1 MTSGR
6 ASILDAD
13 RLAQRGRP
21 PSIIMAPSV
30 LSADF
35 ARLGEEVRAVD
46 AAGADWIHVDVMD
59 GRFVPNITVGPVVLQ
74 AIRRSTAKPLN
85 VHLMIVEPERYLA
98 AFADAGADHLL
109 VQAEPCS
116 TIHLHRVL
124 SKIRALEEGGSG
136 VLTPPPRRSLSNM
149 CCPCATLF
157 LS

>member
-13 RLAQRGRP
+13 LLAQRGRP
-21 PSIIMAPSV
+21 PSIIIAPSV

-74 AIRRSTAKPLN
+74 AIRRSTAP
-85 VHLMIVEPERYLA
+85 
-98 AFADAGADHLL
+98 
-109 VQAEPCS
+109 S
-116 TIHLHRVL
+116 TCI
-124 SKIRALEEGGSG
+124 
-136 VLTPPPRRSLSNM
+136 
-149 CCPCATLF
+149 
-157 LS
+157 